1 MSKWFWLYVIGFLI
15 LTGTDIGTTL
25 WAESKGVG
33 QEFNQTVSDGAGM
46 LSGKRLLAV
55 NGIFLLFSASMLWW
69 ALQRR
74 HQIAPV
80 YLARPGSAALRYLY
94 LNPFAA
100 KRIPLSAFHYIAQAP
115 AVLMLKLV
123 VSLNNSL
130 IAAGIPDLLTPL
142 ATLID
147 SVVGNNTVTYW
158 TFIVVLLHPIWWAS
172 LHLTALVLRREKAQS
187 A

>member
-1 MSKWFWLYVIGFLI
+1 MNKWFVLYVIGFLI
-15 LTGTDIGTTL
+15 LTGTDIATTL
-25 WAESKGVG
+25 WAASKGVG
-33 QEFNQTVSDGAGM
+33 QEFNQTVSDGEGM
-46 LSGKRLLAV
+46 LSVKHLLTV
-55 NGIFLLFSASMLWW
+55 NGMLLLFSASMLWW
-69 ALQRR
+69 ALRRR

-80 YLARPGSAALRYLY
+80 YLARPGSAALRYFY

-100 KRIPLSAFHYIAQAP
+100 KRIPLSAFHYIALAP
-115 AVLMLKLV
+115 AILILKAV

-142 ATLID
+142 AMLID

-158 TFIVVLLHPIWWAS
+158 IFIIVLLHPIWWAS
-172 LHLTALVLRREKAQS
+172 LHLTALGLRREKAQS